1 LFTVK
6 QNKGRQNMT
15 TLSQEFLRSIVL
27 VCGFRPRRM
36 VAAQAGLLLIGLRE
50 GEFTAAQLPA
60 ELGGKNLSGC
70 AAGALV
76 AEGLLTVVGRVKSP
90 VASSKG
96 RKLNLFRI
104 TCRETARA
112 WLRAN
117 DVADVTSELR
127 QPELA
132 IA

>member
-1 LFTVK
+1 MNTKLDA
-6 QNKGRQNMT
+6 Q
-15 TLSQEFLRSIVL
+15 FLRAICI
-27 VCGFRPRRM
+27 VCGFKPRRM

-90 VASSKG
+90 NPDAKG
-96 RKLNLFRI
+96 RKLNVFQI
-104 TCRETARA
+104 PNRETARA

-117 DVADVTSELR
+117 DVVEPTGEWK
-127 QPELA
+127 QPELVCA
-132 IA
+132 

>member
-1 LFTVK
+1 
-6 QNKGRQNMT
+6 
-15 TLSQEFLRSIVL
+15 
-27 VCGFRPRRM
+27 M
-36 VAAQAGLLLIGLRE
+36 VSAQAGLLLIGLRE
-50 GEFTAAQLPA
+50 DTFNAAMLPA
-60 ELGGKNLSGC
+60 ELGGKHLSGC

-104 TCRETARA
+104 ACAATARA

-117 DVADVTSELR
+117 GVAEPSNETRQLELV
-127 QPELA
+127 
-132 IA
+132 